1 MPMRITLLRKNL
13 LLVFRA
19 LSSRR
24 TSSISCALTP
34 QQQPTSAIDRTS
46 APTLQTWPRTHA
58 RRRPH
63 ASTRPE
69 PAPCA
74 RSSLLL
80 VARERVGAELATAD
94 GAEVGNDALELGR
107 RERGLLQDEAAE
119 SRHRG
124 PVRVDGAAD
133 ERRVG
138 DGLDEPRLAG
148 AGARLDE
155 DAHQLDLVIEQV
167 LRRDG
172 GEARDALAQQP
183 RAVLLEA
190 AKGRLAERAGGLSAT
205 HEKTEESEHRA
216 RVLELLVADTAD
228 ARLEE
233 RRRARQLQQQPRLKD
248 EASVVHLPKRRQQL
262 RLRLGVRCRV
272 DPCARGLDE
281 AAHDGGER
289 VAHVI
294 IGGVAAV
301 HLDGLR
307 DARETADDGGGREG
321 LAHLHQQ
328 RRQQRREQLLERGHR
343 GAVEVAERLHHVVLR
358 AKHLGGRLQ
367 QRPDGLQHRQQRVAL
382 RLERVAEFDRRGD
395 ELQLRRHQGGRVGGG
410 RRAAAPAGEP
420 KRLQPRPQRSIGPR
434 RHLAAHLAAAAAAA
448 SVASA
453 AFAASL
459 AALVATTVAP
469 RSARRRS
476 APHEA
481 ASPRREVAPQPRL
494 AATVATATT
503 TIASAAPVA
512 GRCRV
517 RARRQRRARRA
528 ARELQAVCD
537 GRTQQ
542 PSRLRPAAHA
552 RARQQRR
559 IHLV

>member
-1 MPMRITLLRKNL
+1 MLSTARLA
-13 LLVFRA
+13 LVGVTPLA
-19 LSSRR
+19 GGAPRR
-24 TSSISCALTP
+24 L
-34 QQQPTSAIDRTS
+34 QLVVQLDR
-46 APTLQTWPRTHA
+46 
-58 RRRPH
+58 
-63 ASTRPE
+63 
-69 PAPCA
+69 
-74 RSSLLL
+74 
-80 VARERVGAELATAD
+80 
-94 GAEVGNDALELGR
+94 
-107 RERGLLQDEAAE
+107 
-119 SRHRG
+119 
-124 PVRVDGAAD
+124 VRVQ
-133 ERRVG
+133 RRVRCHQA
-138 DGLDEPRLAG
+138 EG
-148 AGARLDE
+148 A
-155 DAHQLDLVIEQV
+155 
-167 LRRDG
+167 
-172 GEARDALAQQP
+172 P
-183 RAVLLEA
+183 
-190 AKGRLAERAGGLSAT
+190 ERSGF
-205 HEKTEESEHRA
+205 
-216 RVLELLVADTAD
+216 
-228 ARLEE
+228 
-233 RRRARQLQQQPRLKD
+233 
-248 EASVVHLPKRRQQL
+248 
-262 RLRLGVRCRV
+262 
-272 DPCARGLDE
+272 
-281 AAHDGGER
+281 
-289 VAHVI
+289 
-294 IGGVAAV
+294 
-301 HLDGLR
+301 
-307 DARETADDGGGREG
+307 DGGGAVIAPVRAQQVQRSAR
-321 LAHLHQQ
+321 LAL
-328 RRQQRREQLLERGHR
+328 
-343 GAVEVAERLHHVVLR
+343 AV
-358 AKHLGGRLQ
+358 GRW
-367 QRPDGLQHRQQRVAL
+367 
-382 RLERVAEFDRRGD
+382 
-395 ELQLRRHQGGRVGGG
+395 